1 MRDVVYE
8 VGKGPAIH
16 VGEMGRS
23 GRWIYHRRLV
33 DWLIGAAE
41 AEGEPYQSSI
51 MLGGTDAKAMA
62 QTRGGVPATTV
73 GIPRR
78 YSHSPVETFSLE
90 DMAGLVRILIEAL
103 RGLKPGFNLLRS

>member
-8 VGKGPAIH
+8 MGEGPAIH
-16 VGEMGRS
+16 VGEMGRT

-33 DWLIGAAE
+33 DWLIGTAE

-51 MLGGTDAKAMA
+51 MLGGTDAKTMA
-62 QTRGGVPATTV
+62 QTRGGIPATTV

-78 YSHSPVETFSLE
+78 YSHSPVETFSLG
-90 DMAGLVRILIEAL
+90 DMAGLVRILATAL
-103 RGLKPGFNLLRS
+103 RGLKPGFRLLRS